1 MKENLNS
8 QWLNIKKKT
17 ISNRIC
23 WFKIEQGLDSISKKN
38 SQLETLTNFK

>member
-1 MKENLNS
+1 MAKY
-8 QWLNIKKKT
+8 KKKT

>member
-8 QWLNIKKKT
+8 QWLNIKKT

-23 WFKIEQGLDSISKKN
+23 WFKIEQGLDSISKKIHN
-38 SQLETLTNFK
+38 